1 MPRQGRQKGAPMR
14 AVVTRVKHA
23 SVTIDGH
30 INGQIG
36 EGYLVLLGVAPND
49 THDTAVKLA
58 DKICN
63 LRIFEDENDKMNLS
77 VADIGGGVM
86 VVPNFTLLASY
97 RKGNRPD
104 YMQSAAPDEAK
115 RLFEYFTAQIAKEI
129 PDTTHG
135 QFGADMKVSITND
148 GPCTIPMDS
157 EVLKQPKRQ

>member
-1 MPRQGRQKGAPMR
+1 MKAILQRISEGK
-14 AVVTRVKHA
+14 VV
-23 SVTIDGH
+23 IDGE
-30 INGQIG
+30 IVAQCGRG
-36 EGYLVLLGVAPND
+36 LMVLLGVAQGD
-49 THDTAVKLA
+49 TEEDARLLA
-58 DKICN
+58 AKITKM
-63 LRIFEDENDKMNLS
+63 RIFADENDKMNLS

-115 RLFEYFTAQIAKEI
+115 RLFEYFTSLIAAEI

-157 EVLKQPKRQ
+157 DVLKQPKKQ